1 MRLIDPSLFEQK
13 KQELLEKFAA
23 PDDSEVSTNEN
34 PEDAAKLEKAAFDLV
49 VDLEDA
55 AKLDEAA
62 FDLVVDLFAIQRG
75 LDPTDEP
82 TRAELESSVRQKL
95 AGFDP
100 DDPAATHSAK
110 ILRLL
115 ADSDQIG
122 AASTYAEALGL
133 HKKRE
138 FSKVQTERATGSRP
152 TPYQE
157 FLKSLVC
164 IHPTIDKEEALRRIE
179 QQKGIYPIWD
189 VCEEWIWVYK
199 GEDDPSIDLPEYKR
213 YKISALGSN
222 LSQVK
227 KELKNPRKPT

>member
-34 PEDAAKLEKAAFDLV
+34 P
-49 VDLEDA
+49 EDA

-133 HKKRE
+133 HKENE

-179 QQKGIYPIWD
+179 QQKGIYPIYD
-189 VCEEWIWVYK
+189 VCEEWIWAYK
-199 GEDDPSIDLPEYKR
+199 GEDDPSKDLPEYKR

-227 KELKNPRKPT
+227 KRIKESP

>member
-34 PEDAAKLEKAAFDLV
+34 P
-49 VDLEDA
+49 EDA

>member
-34 PEDAAKLEKAAFDLV
+34 P
-49 VDLEDA
+49 EDA

-133 HKKRE
+133 HKENE

>member
-1 MRLIDPSLFEQK
+1 MRLIDQSLFEQK

-34 PEDAAKLEKAAFDLV
+34 P
-49 VDLEDA
+49 EDA

-133 HKKRE
+133 HKENE

-179 QQKGIYPIWD
+179 QQKGIYPIYD
-189 VCEEWIWVYK
+189 VCEEWIWAYK
-199 GEDDPSIDLPEYKR
+199 GEDDPSKDLPEYKR

-227 KELKNPRKPT
+227 KRIKESS

>member
-1 MRLIDPSLFEQK
+1 MRLVDQSLFEHK

-23 PDDSEVSTNEN
+23 ADDSEVSTNEN
-34 PEDAAKLEKAAFDLV
+34 PEDAAI
-49 VDLEDA
+49 
-55 AKLDEAA
+55 LDEAA
-62 FDLVVDLFAIQRG
+62 FDLVIDLFAIQRG

-95 AGFDP
+95 AGYDP

-115 ADSDQIG
+115 ADTDQIG
-122 AASTYAEALGL
+122 AASTYADALGQ
-133 HKKRE
+133 HRRTE
-138 FSKVQTERATGSRP
+138 FNKAQTERATGSRQ

-157 FLKSLVC
+157 FLKSLVR
-164 IHPTIDKEEALRRIE
+164 IHPTIDKEEALHRIE
-179 QQKGIYPIWD
+179 QQKGIYPIYD

-199 GEDDPSIDLPEYKR
+199 GEDDPSKDLPEYKR

-227 KELKNPRKPT
+227 KESKNPRKPT